1 VEHDGAYVVIASM
14 GGAPQHPAWYHNLAD
29 GSAVTVQDGPDV
41 HDLVARELDGD
52 DKDTWWSRATEVW
65 PAYDDYQASTDRRI
79 PLVLLEES

>member
-1 VEHDGAYVVIASM
+1 M
-14 GGAPQHPAWYHNLAD
+14 
-29 GSAVTVQDGPDV
+29 

>member
-1 VEHDGAYVVIASM
+1 MRRTRLLGA
-14 GGAPQHPAWYHNLAD
+14 
-29 GSAVTVQDGPDV
+29 AVALI
-41 HDLVARELDGD
+41 LVASCSSGESIVSDGD